1 MRSPPPPRVSYTI
14 CLHPRRN
21 EAEKLLQQGLSIR
34 RTAIV
39 IGVGVAALHRHWT
52 RNVVANRDSGALA
65 DSVPNETEEPVQ
77 RARTAAMAGTAP
89 STVPTLATHPAGGQQ
104 FSMRL
109 SRVCAGM
116 VWAR

>member
-39 IGVGVAALHRHWT
+39 SGVGAAALHRHWT
-52 RNVVANRDSGALA
+52 RNVVANRDSGASA
-65 DSVPNETEEPVQ
+65 TSPDGGDGWHGTVNRSD
-77 RARTAAMAGTAP
+77 ARN
-89 STVPTLATHPAGGQQ
+89 SSCRRSSILLVRQ
-104 FSMRL
+104 MRRPPWPL
-109 SRVCAGM
+109 
-116 VWAR
+116 